1 MVKGLLRD
9 YRPEKMKCLERGL
22 VMEGLRKVLVL
33 ITVIMMFMTV
43 PAAADIPYANR
54 ATLHS
59 GYDAECSLTEAQI
72 SDLLNAAFSMPT
84 GGNQR
89 ALEFFV
95 VTDRKTLSEMKGGNP
110 YSQALDTAPCVIVI
124 TADTDSAFYEELLE
138 MDAGIAA
145 GAILLQAADFN
156 LSTCVLSIAPQQER
170 IRSVRSAL
178 GMDENLLPVLMI
190 AVGYPSTDAVSG
202 ASVSN
207 WEESRVNW
215 NR

>member
-1 MVKGLLRD
+1 
-9 YRPEKMKCLERGL
+9 
-22 VMEGLRKVLVL
+22 MEGLRKAIIL
-33 ITVIMMFMTV
+33 IMAIILFMTA

-54 ATLHS
+54 TTLHS
-59 GYDAECSLTEAQI
+59 GYDAERSLTEEQA
-72 SDLLNAAFSMPT
+72 SGLLNAAFSMPT

-95 VTDRKTLSEMKGGNP
+95 VTDRETLSEMKGGNP

-124 TADTDSAFYEELLE
+124 AADTGSAFYEELLE

-145 GAILLQAADFN
+145 GAILLQAADFS

-170 IRSVRSAL
+170 IHSVRSAL
-178 GMDENLLPVLMI
+178 GMDESLLPVLMI
-190 AVGYPSTDAVSG
+190 AVGYPSMDAVSG

-207 WEESRVNW
+207 WEGNRVNW
-215 NR
+215 DR